1 MTIKELYNANKN
13 MDINDTCIIHCRYE
27 YAEHRSVDDIFD
39 GCIIYQDDYYTMP
52 RVLKGLEVLTFKRL
66 KDSSS
71 NEEINKWEIWV
82 V

>member
-13 MDINDTCIIHCRYE
+13 MGINDTCVIRCKYE
-27 YAEHRSVDDIFD
+27 YDGLRSVDDILD

-52 RVLKGLEVLTFKRL
+52 KVLKGLEVLTFKRL

-71 NEEINKWEIWV
+71 NEESNKWEIWV